1 MSLHPD
7 ARPLSI
13 DRLGPPDLIETFAY
27 LDRDP
32 VVNVYLVA
40 LTVRDALAQARDEFW
55 AVRRG
60 AELVAVLH
68 LGGQSGAVLPVGV
81 DPEALAKLAQHA
93 LTRRAFLPRRFQII
107 GRRPAVLEFA
117 RQLAHQGMTPR
128 LLRHQ
133 WYMALERG
141 GLAPFERLAELRPAR
156 PADQDLVFVSGAQL
170 RAEELDEDPRVA
182 DPLAYSKR
190 VEEECRDGY
199 TRLWCDAE
207 GLCFRASVSART
219 PDAAQVSGVYVPP
232 ERRGRGIAR
241 RGLSEMCARL
251 LEESRAVCLFVN
263 DFNAPAIAVYRR
275 LGFTNRAEWASAF
288 FDTKR

>member
-1 MSLHPD
+1 MSLHSD
-7 ARPLSI
+7 ASLLSI

-40 LTVRDALAQARDEFW
+40 LTVRDALAQPRDEFW
-55 AVRRG
+55 AVRREG
-60 AELVAVLH
+60 EIVALLH

-81 DPEALAKLAQHA
+81 DPQALAKLARHA

-107 GRRPAVLEFA
+107 GQRPAVLELT
-117 RQLAHQGMTPR
+117 RQLADHGVQPR
-128 LLRHQ
+128 LLRDQ
-133 WYMALERG
+133 RYMALERG
-141 GLAPFERLAELRPAR
+141 GLAKFERLPELRPAR
-156 PADQDLVFVSGAQL
+156 PDDFELVFGSGALL

-190 VEEECRDGY
+190 VEDECRDGY
-199 TRLWCDAE
+199 TRLWCDDQ

-219 PDAAQVSGVYVPP
+219 PDAAQISGVYVPP
-232 ERRGRGIAR
+232 ARRGRGIAR
-241 RGLSEMCARL
+241 RGMAEMCAQL
-251 LEESRAVCLFVN
+251 LEDSRTACLFVN

-275 LGFTNRAEWASAF
+275 LGFTDRAAWASAF
-288 FDTKR
+288 FDTTR